1 MKLSVCRGRVE
12 MYLPCGQ
19 RVLLPL
25 CRPDGDADA
34 HASCAAIRAKAKIHE
49 RRICAML
56 PVNNHLSAR
65 VAPSGPQA
73 PTTQGSL
80 VLTLSFF
87 PVVLA

>member
-1 MKLSVCRGRVE
+1 

-80 VLTLSFF
+80 ACHPPSLFSLL
-87 PVVLA
+87 PVVA